1 MSKVRI
7 VTDSTADIPEEI
19 RKELGI
25 ICVPLKIL
33 FGEETFLDGVT
44 MTQDTFYDRLVTS
57 SVIPTT
63 SQPSPQEFLDVYQQ
77 LADEN
82 PEGSII
88 SIHLASVLSGTY
100 QSALIAKSMMEDQV
114 PIAVVDSKSASYG
127 IGELVVEAAKA
138 AKAGKTEAEILQLI
152 EDIQSNHAIFFMVN
166 TLEYLQKG
174 GRIGRASA
182 LIGSLLNIKPILTI
196 DNEGYVSSKDKA
208 RGQKKALSRI
218 VELLEEQ
225 FPNNTPLNIKMAHIR
240 NPETAEQLQHMIA
253 EKFDVKSVEHVTI
266 GPVVGTHVGPGLVAV
281 FAFLAK

>member
-1 MSKVRI
+1 MSKIRI

-25 ICVPLKIL
+25 ECIPLKIL
-33 FGEETFLDGVT
+33 FGEDTYLDGVT

-57 SVIPTT
+57 SIIPTT

-77 LADEN
+77 IASED
-82 PEGSII
+82 PESSII

-100 QSALIAKSMMEDQV
+100 QSAVIAKSMMEDQV
-114 PIAVVDSKSASYG
+114 PITVIDSMSASYG
-127 IGELVVEAAKA
+127 IGGLVVAAAKA
-138 AKAGKTEAEILQLI
+138 AKEGKSVAEIVKLI

-196 DNEGYVSSKDKA
+196 DDEGYVSSKDKA
-208 RGQKKALSRI
+208 RGQKKALTRI
-218 VELLEEQ
+218 VELLEER
-225 FPNNTPLNIKMAHIR
+225 FPKNTSLDIKMAHIR
-240 NPETAEQLQHMIA
+240 NPETAEQLQHMIE
-253 EKFDVKSVEHVTI
+253 EKFDVRSVEYITI
-266 GPVVGTHVGPGLVAV
+266 GPVIGTHVGPGLVAV
-281 FAFLAK
+281 FAFLA